1 MLESCGVEACL
12 PGCPSLEEGVRIYH
26 GFPGFAEKEPK
37 VPDRNEPNAFFV
49 SPHCFLPHFA
59 NLPPATSTHLKPY
72 PHYIDETISGDIPI
86 KYIGF
91 VILSGELPS
100 VIVFVPARNDIL

>member
-37 VPDRNEPNAFFV
+37 VPDRNEPDAFFV
-49 SPHCFLPHFA
+49 SPH
-59 NLPPATSTHLKPY
+59 
-72 PHYIDETISGDIPI
+72 
-86 KYIGF
+86 
-91 VILSGELPS
+91 
-100 VIVFVPARNDIL
+100 